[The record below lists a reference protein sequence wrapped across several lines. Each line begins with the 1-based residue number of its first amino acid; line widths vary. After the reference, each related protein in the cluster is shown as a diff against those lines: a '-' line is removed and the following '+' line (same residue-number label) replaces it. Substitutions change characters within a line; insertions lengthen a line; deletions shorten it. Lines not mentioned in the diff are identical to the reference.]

1 MQRALAENVREM
13 AAPGDPEARIDGVRV
28 GTVAAIDENGA
39 VRVEYPGGRFGPT
52 PARLAG
58 GIRSLGAAGGIA
70 PGLRVLLVF
79 EEGDP
84 RRPVVV
90 DTVHDRVEAP
100 GPIEMEAPEPLE
112 DVTVDGRRITFD
124 AREEIV
130 LRCGK
135 SSITLTRA
143 GKILIRGAYLLT
155 RSSGVN
161 RIKGA
166 SVQIN

>member
-1 MQRALAENVREM
+1 MQRALAENVREI
-13 AAPGDPEARIDGVRV
+13 AAPGEPEDRIDGVRV
-28 GTVAAIDENGA
+28 GTVTAIDENGA
-39 VRVEYPGGRFGPT
+39 VRVDHPGGRFGPT
-52 PARLAG
+52 PAKVTG
-58 GIRSLGAAGGIA
+58 GVSARAASGVLA
-70 PGLRVLLVF
+70 PGQRVLLLF
-79 EEGDP
+79 EDGDP
-84 RRPVVV
+84 RRPVVI
-90 DTVHDRVEAP
+90 DTVHDRVEVPAP
-100 GPIEMEAPEPLE
+100 TEMEAPEPLE
-112 DVTVDGRRITFD
+112 DVTVDGRRVTFD